1 MLAPF
6 GGGAVHISRIGWASI
21 GLAVLAAVVQAVIVK
36 IIVNRRQKGNFP
48 IFLSYSCFGVIMVA
62 VALAG
67 YLFSSCAQYF
77 YLYWVL
83 SFLYMALEFGVMYE
97 IFVNAL
103 KPYSALIDLG
113 KMLFRWAAVFLLFAG
128 ILTALATAG
137 SQANRLVAA
146 VALVERS
153 MRLMQCGLLLLF
165 FFFERRL
172 GLSWR
177 NHNMAIALGLGAGAA
192 MDLSVSYLKAHY
204 PASSD
209 AFGIVN
215 SVFYLGVVCFWASNL
230 SQTEPARSNVLDS
243 PSRLIFQRWNEA
255 LTSYSVRGEMV
266 FASSGVESFLPGVEQ
281 TVDRVLARKIVQ

>member
-1 MLAPF
+1 
-6 GGGAVHISRIGWASI
+6 VHISRIGWVVI
-21 GLAVLAAVVQAVIVK
+21 GLAAVAAIIQAVIVRVV
-36 IIVNRRQKGNFP
+36 VNRRLKANFP
-48 IFLSYSCFGVIMVA
+48 IFLSYSCFGVVMVA

-67 YLFSSCAQYF
+67 YIFSSCAQYF
-77 YLYWVL
+77 YLYWTL
-83 SFLYMALEFGVMYE
+83 SFLYMALEFGIMYE

-113 KMLFRWAAVFLLFAG
+113 KMLFRWAAVFLLFAAV
-128 ILTALATAG
+128 LTALATAG

-146 VALVERS
+146 VALTERS

-177 NHNMAIALGLGAGAA
+177 NHNMGIALGLGAGAA
-192 MDLSVSYLKAHY
+192 MDLTVSYLKVHY

-215 SVFYLGVVCFWASNL
+215 SVFYLGVLCFWASNL
-230 SQTEPARSNVLDS
+230 AQTEPARSNVLDS

-255 LTSYSVRGEMV
+255 LTTYSVRGEMA

-281 TVDRVLARKIVQ
+281 TVERVLARKIIQ

>member
-1 MLAPF
+1 
-6 GGGAVHISRIGWASI
+6 
-21 GLAVLAAVVQAVIVK
+21 
-36 IIVNRRQKGNFP
+36 
-48 IFLSYSCFGVIMVA
+48 
-62 VALAG
+62 
-67 YLFSSCAQYF
+67 
-77 YLYWVL
+77 
-83 SFLYMALEFGVMYE
+83 
-97 IFVNAL
+97 
-103 KPYSALIDLG
+103 
-113 KMLFRWAAVFLLFAG
+113 
-128 ILTALATAG
+128 
-137 SQANRLVAA
+137 
-146 VALVERS
+146 
-153 MRLMQCGLLLLF
+153 LF